1 MKKNRLLPVLLLTA
15 LTACS
20 SDTAGNIR
28 GQYEEPEETPT
39 PTTAEAVAE
48 VTPEAAPTE
57 APEETPTP
65 TEAEEDEEKLI
76 VAIWEYT
83 GYIDEASEYLLQD
96 EFINR
101 DYDGDG
107 TTDRVYREWYEEDQ
121 TAVYTIDFGNGREL
135 ITPTGWETGFPHVQT
150 ADITVDGEA
159 EILFT
164 LSYDTSTDPMS
175 FGEMWVFEY
184 DKADNRYKEMSLP
197 LSSYGDGGGGKCL
210 DLEYAPPA
218 GDKVDIKVKQNGFT
232 ASVKLDEN
240 YLNNYWL
247 SDLTLKDYSEL
258 RMVWSAEIKDNAIHC
273 SVQPFYRYG
282 DTIEFDLVYNGKALE
297 IQDMIYVP

>member
-65 TEAEEDEEKLI
+65 AEAAADEEKSI
-76 VAIWEYT
+76 FAIWEYS
-83 GYIDEASEYLLQD
+83 GYMDEADEYLLQD
-96 EFINR
+96 EFIGQ

-107 TTDRVYREWYEEDQ
+107 ITDRVYREWYQEDQ
-121 TAVYTIDFGNGREL
+121 TAVYTISFGNGREL
-135 ITPTGWETGFPHVQT
+135 ITPTGWETGFPHVR
-150 ADITVDGEA
+150 AGDITGDGEA

-184 DKADNRYKEMSLP
+184 DKAGNGYKEMSLP
-197 LSSYGDGGGGKCL
+197 LSNAHDNSGGKCL
-210 DLEYAPPA
+210 DLEYDTP
-218 GDKVDIKVKQNGFT
+218 VDGNVKITVRQNGFT
-232 ASVKLDEN
+232 TDVTLDED
-240 YLNNYWL
+240 YLNHYWL
-247 SDLTLKDYSEL
+247 SDLTQAGYSEQ
-258 RMVWSAEIKDNAIHC
+258 RMVWSA
-273 SVQPFYRYG
+273 
-282 DTIEFDLVYNGKALE
+282 
-297 IQDMIYVP
+297 